1 MPSEAKIKSHQLM
14 LRAGMIKQSS
24 TGIYSWLPLG
34 FKVMK
39 RIEQIVLIFI
49 AAALAIPS
57 YWFFWTLAGGGGYN
71 KRIKPIPNPNNN
83 YSKPFPKDL
92 SEP

>member
-1 MPSEAKIKSHQLM
+1 
-14 LRAGMIKQSS
+14 
-24 TGIYSWLPLG
+24 
-34 FKVMK
+34 MK
-39 RIEQIVLIFI
+39 RIEQIVVIFI

-71 KRIKPIPNPNNN
+71 KRIKPIKNQINS

-92 SEP
+92 LEP